1 MNELPS
7 RSFREGRFL
16 LRRDGRGNNGA
27 RDSHAA
33 LQTLVS
39 AQSQGVPVAE
49 AVNGTQPTTLTE
61 AIYGRIRN
69 DILLGVFQPGDKLKL
84 ESLRQRYDASVN
96 TLRETLS
103 RLVSDG
109 LVANEGQRGFMV
121 VPASLADL
129 RDITEMRK
137 LLECHAVR
145 LSIERADLDWESRV
159 VAAYHKLSKIEAII
173 DSDPKRYSAQLELYN
188 REFHGAL
195 IAACGSR
202 WLLTFY
208 AAMYDQSL
216 RYRMLAFQVRDF
228 PREQSRREHREI
240 LDAALSRD
248 ADRLIPILSAHIT
261 KGVGLYG
268 DELLKPQSAKRRGPK
283 ARKSAPAKV

>member
-1 MNELPS
+1 M
-7 RSFREGRFL
+7 G
-16 LRRDGRGNNGA
+16 
-27 RDSHAA
+27 
-33 LQTLVS
+33 
-39 AQSQGVPVAE
+39 E
-49 AVNGTQPTTLTE
+49 AVNGVQPTTLTE

-69 DILLGVFQPGDKLKL
+69 DILLGVLQPGDKLKL

-240 LDAALSRD
+240 LDAALARD

-261 KGVGLYG
+261 KGIGLYG
-268 DELLKPQSAKRRGPK
+268 DELLKPPGAKRRGPK
-283 ARKSAPAKV
+283 ARKSASAKA

>member
-1 MNELPS
+1 MP
-7 RSFREGRFL
+7 RTVG
-16 LRRDGRGNNGA
+16 D
-27 RDSHAA
+27 AA
-33 LQTLVS
+33 LSLLMPERPGKNGRLVS
-39 AQSQGVPVAE
+39 APVLSPRAQGGGEVGVGKA
-49 AVNGTQPTTLTE
+49 ANGAQPATLTE
-61 AIYGRIRN
+61 IIYGRIRN
-69 DILLGVFQPGDKLKL
+69 DILLGVFRPGDKLKL

-129 RDITEMRK
+129 RDITEMRR

-145 LSIERADLDWESRV
+145 LSIERADLDWESKV
-159 VAAYHKLSKIEAII
+159 VAAYHKLSKIEALI
-173 DSDPKRYSAQLELYN
+173 DSDPKRYSAQLETYN

-195 IAACGSR
+195 ISACGSR

-240 LDAALSRD
+240 LDAALARD
-248 ADRLIPILSAHIT
+248 ADRLIPVLSAHIT
-261 KGVGLYG
+261 KGVGMYG
-268 DELLKPQSAKRRGPK
+268 EELLDSPGTRRRGPK
-283 ARKSAPAKV
+283 SRKGVSAKA